1 MTIGWNRL
9 RLTRRMMRRVFRS
22 NLTID
27 GALATRIRC
36 LAFYLDSTWSF
47 ILLGGAL
54 DWALVIGYVAL
65 NLFPTRNYCLA
76 SKSFVLLSEAGIG
89 ILEPPCIIVLCY
101 SSMHS
106 VYESGSG
113 KVWWVE
119 APGIVN
125 MHIRCLFCHQKIS

>member
-9 RLTRRMMRRVFRS
+9 RLTRRVMRRVFRS
-22 NLTID
+22 NLTIGD
-27 GALATRIRC
+27 ALATRIRC
-36 LAFYLDSTWSF
+36 LAFYQGSTWSF

-65 NLFPTRNYCLA
+65 NLFPTRNCCLA

-89 ILEPPCIIVLCY
+89 IVEPPCIIGLCFL
-101 SSMHS
+101 SMPS
-106 VYESGSG
+106 VYGSGSA

-125 MHIRCLFCHQKIS
+125 MHIRSLFCHQKIS